1 MVFSQTGLILCEI
14 VKSSVIYNINPNR
27 RGVIEVGFDYL
38 LQFARQIS
46 GGLSQ
51 CWLFVTVAR
60 QIVGFFSQ
68 CWLFVTVCI
77 LNKLL
82 EVYPNLNFLLQ
93 FARQIAG
100 GLS

>member
-1 MVFSQTGLILCEI
+1 MLTICYSLLDKLLMAC
-14 VKSSVIYNINPNR
+14 SNI
-27 RGVIEVGFDYL
+27 DYL

-46 GGLSQ
+46 GGFSQ